1 MRKTE
6 NAPFKV
12 KVCATF
18 LDLGMFYEYI
28 LFFLFFI
35 CKTNFKQLLNMLGL

>member
-18 LDLGMFYEYI
+18 PALGVFYEYI
-28 LFFLFFI
+28 LFFYVFYL
-35 CKTNFKQLLNMLGL
+35 